1 MRSHGNRFR
10 DVDPN
15 HSHFLMLDDGSCEL
29 DQTKDYRT
37 RLVTHMGRL
46 QHDDDVTSKRI
57 LS

>member
-1 MRSHGNRFR
+1 MRPHENRFR

-15 HSHFLMLDDGSCEL
+15 HSHFLMVDDGSYYV

-46 QHDDDVTSKRI
+46 QHNDDVTGK
-57 LS
+57 